1 VIKAKRENA
10 MSETVNIRELVLDI
24 LLNVTKQGE
33 YSHIAEKQV
42 LEKYQ
47 YLNKKDRAF
56 LTRLTE
62 GTLENLIQ
70 IDYIINQFSK
80 VPVHKMK

>member
-1 VIKAKRENA
+1 MIKAKRKNA
-10 MSETVNIRELVLDI
+10 MSETVNIRELALDI

-47 YLNKKDRAF
+47 YLNKKDR
-56 LTRLTE
+56 
-62 GTLENLIQ
+62 
-70 IDYIINQFSK
+70 FSYAAYGRNIGK
-80 VPVHKMK
+80 LNSD